1 MARII
6 YTVNKALTNAQ
17 ITALYDLSET
27 SKVVIGLWQNTP
39 SPTRDSFTWYISG
52 GLLRVLRFRRI
63 LKALG

>member
-1 MARII
+1 M
-6 YTVNKALTNAQ
+6 YE
-17 ITALYDLSET
+17 LSEK

-52 GLLRVLRFRRI
+52 GLLRILRFRRI

>member
-52 GLLRVLRFRRI
+52 GLLRVMRFRRI

>member
-6 YTVNKALTNAQ
+6 YTVNKALTDAQ
-17 ITALYDLSET
+17 ITALYELSEK

-39 SPTRDSFTWYISG
+39 SPAHDSFTWYISG